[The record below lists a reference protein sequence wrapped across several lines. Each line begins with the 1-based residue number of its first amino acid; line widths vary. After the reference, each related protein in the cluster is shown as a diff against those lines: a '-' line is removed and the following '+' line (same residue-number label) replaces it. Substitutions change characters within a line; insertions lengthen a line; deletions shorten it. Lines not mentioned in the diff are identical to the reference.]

1 VVLAVLATGC
11 AQAPLGMGGQTPA
24 LEDLP
29 TFSVEPYASPESPAP
44 LALVQAGAVVGV
56 VPDTWEAQLLPQ
68 TRFPQRGF
76 MASPSL
82 VDWER
87 GVRHVAGVE
96 MFWIDVAEVEIP
108 SDFYYLVARGP
119 AMDAL
124 SSDQACRPSS
134 QEVFVD
140 HPPDLTGDRFSPGD
154 YVISASGTCFADG
167 QRARWKYVV
176 AAPGYGPVRQ
186 VGIPN
191 SGLYVVLAV
200 VSGARSRTLLDEII
214 SGARFGNASIDQIV
228 ASARQLK

>member
-1 VVLAVLATGC
+1 
-11 AQAPLGMGGQTPA
+11 MGGQTPA
-24 LEDLP
+24 SEDLP
-29 TFSVEPYASPESPAP
+29 TFSVEPWPAPESPAP
-44 LALVQAGAVVGV
+44 LALVQAGAVAGV
-56 VPDTWEAQLLPQ
+56 VPDTWEARLLPA

-108 SDFYYLVARGP
+108 SDYYYLVARGP

-134 QEVFVD
+134 EEVFVD
-140 HPPDLTGDRFSPGD
+140 HPPDFSGEAFSPGD
-154 YVISASGTCFADG
+154 YVFSASGTCMANG
-167 QRARWKYVV
+167 TRARWKYVV
-176 AAPGYGPVRQ
+176 AAPGFGPVRQ

-200 VSGARSRTLLDEII
+200 VSGSRSRLLLDEII
-214 SGARFGNASIDQIV
+214 GGARFGNASIEQIV
-228 ASARQLK
+228 ASARQLR